1 MFFGAHGCGS
11 QELAEDMA
19 RHWLSKT
26 DVPFDGDLWRH
37 VDCLLIEP
45 TGSSANII
53 LEAIREGEGNRERY
67 GTPVIE
73 FLRTRPLMGAKKVV
87 FIFEC
92 DRLVSRAANAL
103 LKTLEELPEY
113 ARIILLTSNPSRVLP
128 TIRSRVLNIGCEA
141 EVDNEGASDP
151 EIVFGDTYG
160 RRKEIRAAME
170 AYALLLHLFE
180 SLPQSQQFTA
190 LKKSEEMLTIAAQIA
205 EQRGIKER
213 AARAD
218 VLECLGNYIIKKWPE
233 KLDFAEEIAEAHRY
247 ILGNA
252 NASLVFDALLTRLL
266 A

>member
-1 MFFGAHGCGS
+1 MSSVVSDLPGLRTAKRAARRILDSGDSVRALMFFGAHGCGS

-103 LKTLEELPEY
+103 LKTLEEPPKNSVLVL
-113 ARIILLTSNPSRVLP
+113 ITSMSVQMATSAGWREPTSR
-128 TIRSRVLNIGCEA
+128 
-141 EVDNEGASDP
+141 
-151 EIVFGDTYG
+151 
-160 RRKEIRAAME
+160 
-170 AYALLLHLFE
+170 
-180 SLPQSQQFTA
+180 
-190 LKKSEEMLTIAAQIA
+190 
-205 EQRGIKER
+205 
-213 AARAD
+213 
-218 VLECLGNYIIKKWPE
+218 
-233 KLDFAEEIAEAHRY
+233 
-247 ILGNA
+247 
-252 NASLVFDALLTRLL
+252 
-266 A
+266 